1 MQDGTIIDVSVG
13 VGIDFVFEWGSKVT
27 CFWYGG
33 LRLTWFWSVENDL
46 YVVLG
51 SEVTWPIRRGIET
64 DVVLEWGSKLTCVQ
78 PVVEIIF
85 IFFYGVVNGVV

>member
-1 MQDGTIIDVSVG
+1 MRDGTTIDVSVG
-13 VGIDFVFEWGSKVT
+13 IGIDFVFEWGSKV
-27 CFWYGG
+27 G

-64 DVVLEWGSKLTCVQ
+64 DVVLEWGSKLTCFQ